1 MSHLNMFKAFLCK
14 LALSFSPLSLVS
26 FSSSEEKQALNFLG
40 FLAVITKTQNDN
52 DWELLW
58 CTGVPS
64 VSSAFVANN
73 VRTILI
79 NLSLKVD

>member
-52 DWELLW
+52 DRELL
-58 CTGVPS
+58 
-64 VSSAFVANN
+64 
-73 VRTILI
+73 
-79 NLSLKVD
+79 